1 LKKKI
6 FLIIFFSLIAI
17 ITINYKMLN
26 LKKVESKVAKKGVLD
41 LTKFDLSLNKPLNLK
56 GEWQVTENKRKKIVN
71 MPGLLKKDKNVF
83 FESYELKIL
92 LNKKNKKIVIQIPRI
107 SNVYRIYINKKIV
120 LEKGMVEKNKII
132 ETSGFKITRI
142 KYFNENNELNLK
154 VECYPKD
161 YKKYGIWRKII
172 IGSEKQIETNFNK
185 MIVFKFILIG
195 SLMIIGL
202 YHVII
207 YIFNLKEKESLYFG
221 IFSIIMMIRI
231 FYLEKYLEINSF
243 KLGTKFELKVMYLTY
258 YLGVMFFMIFV
269 SYIYKKEFSKKVR
282 KATIII
288 GVFYSLIVLI
298 FPEEVY
304 EFFLKS
310 YQNFS
315 ILIGLYVVYVII
327 KAIKNRRENSIM
339 FLIGYIMIFIGM
351 INEIIFLNTGYLTEG
366 MMINKVIFIFLIL
379 QSILMGMKLSKTLK
393 KERELAFE
401 IKEMN
406 KELEIIVANRT
417 KELEAKN
424 KELSEKVKVDG
435 LTNLLNHNSIYE
447 NLLIELKRA
456 ERYKLKMSVLM
467 CDIDD
472 FKKINDIY
480 GHQVGDKVLRLI
492 SEELKKNVR
501 IMDIVGRYGGEE
513 FIIIFP
519 ETSMEKAEVASERIR
534 KSINNIEMSEYN
546 IKISISGGLVK
557 NEENETVESIVKRA
571 DKRMYEAKRKG
582 KNKIIVDKRTML

>member
-1 LKKKI
+1 MKKKI